1 MHPPVAAPAV
11 QEHSPKLALELGL
24 RLEEFHPEALG
35 CRDQTGL
42 VFRIDSMSFLNEAVG
57 VVCSVGD
64 GADGSLEDLTTIRPG
79 P

>member
-35 CRDQTGL
+35 CCDQTGL